1 MPLSILVTRPSA
13 PSQFWFAREAA
24 DTVSHGASV
33 RAEPSESGLMLRGL
47 TELDLEMVCHE
58 LKKTY
63 PDLRLGNPEVAY
75 VEGEKLLE
83 PYYLATVDTPEDF
96 MGNVVGDLS
105 SRRGLIVEMNDLP
118 DGKEIK
124 AELPVAECFGYTS
137 TLRHL
142 TKGKGRY
149 KLTFIGYR
157 PAPPATRYPNGGSPL
172 NVA

>member
-13 PSQFWFAREAA
+13 TSQLWFAREAA
-24 DTVSHGASV
+24 DAVTGSPAVH
-33 RAEPSESGLMLRGL
+33 AEPSEGGLMLHGM
-47 TELDLEMVCHE
+47 TELDLEMVCDE
-58 LKKTY
+58 LKKRY

-105 SRRGLIVEMNDLP
+105 SRRGLIVEMDDCP
-118 DGKEIK
+118 TGKTIK
-124 AELPVAECFGYTS
+124 AEVPVAECFGYTT

-142 TKGKGRY
+142 TNGKGHY
-149 KLTFIGYR
+149 KLKFIGYR
-157 PAPPATRYPNGGSPL
+157 PAPGYPSGGEPL